1 MKHTPCST
9 RTSIFLSAV
18 VALAQVGTAYSFE
31 PQYECTTN
39 GSGNWAISVLGPTS
53 IECPDPAGGECTE
66 MQYDVQALT
75 AAGQNQDHVAVL
87 VAQEAE
93 VVAFPNTSVSIY
105 PACDGDGVTNI
116 GIRDCSRQ
124 AVRLNTK
131 DNTGFYP
138 LIVRGAAVAIDSSIV
153 VKKGRN
159 NIEECRIA
167 SLGTLPPPECNP
179 KEQLP
184 AKKVFEFEGCVIE
197 ITLDP
202 CTGDPG
208 EAQVLSGDCGI
219 DSGPVESLQLVI
231 NGTTQ
236 NVTVGEGYIS
246 SGENSCTT
254 TLIGKQKYT
263 TCTCLD
269 VSDCLVKTSNGTC
282 LCEGKGICGALG
294 TNVCN

>member
-1 MKHTPCST
+1 MKHTPRST

-18 VALAQVGTAYSFE
+18 VALAQVGAAYAFE
-31 PQYECTTN
+31 PQYDCPTN
-39 GSGNWAISVLGPTS
+39 GGNWHIFALGPTS
-53 IECPDPAGGECTE
+53 IECPDQPGDECTE
-66 MQYDVQALT
+66 MHYDVT
-75 AAGQNQDHVAVL
+75 STPGGVGNQDHVAVL
-87 VAQEAE
+87 VAQEVK
-93 VVAFPNTSVSIY
+93 VVPSNNVSVY
-105 PACDGDGVTNI
+105 AACDGDGVTAI

-124 AVRLNTK
+124 AVRLNAK
-131 DNTGFYP
+131 DSTLTYP
-138 LIVRGAAVAIDSSIV
+138 VVVRGAAVAIDSSIV

-159 NIEECRIA
+159 IIEECRIA

-184 AKKVFEFEGCVIE
+184 AKKVFEFEGCIIE
-197 ITLDP
+197 IALDP

-219 DSGPVESLQLVI
+219 DTGPIETLQLVI

-269 VSDCLVKTSNGTC
+269 VSDCLVKNSNGTC
-282 LCEGKGICGALG
+282 LCEGKGLCGQLG